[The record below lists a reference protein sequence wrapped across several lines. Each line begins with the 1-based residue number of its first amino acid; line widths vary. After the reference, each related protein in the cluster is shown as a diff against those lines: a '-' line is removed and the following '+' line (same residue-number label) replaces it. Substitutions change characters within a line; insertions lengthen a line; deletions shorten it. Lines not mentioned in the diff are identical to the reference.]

1 LIHCPNCKQDNLQKL
16 ISGGSGH
23 FLHDSGVLP
32 EAKPKSPSSL
42 KKDHGHSHGDS
53 HDLGHVHGHG
63 HCDHGHEH
71 KNCDHH

>member
-1 LIHCPNCKQDNLQKL
+1 LIHCPNCKQDKLKKL
-16 ISGGSGH
+16 ISGGAGH

-32 EAKPKSPSSL
+32 EAKPKSHSSSR
-42 KKDHGHSHGDS
+42 KDHGHHS
-53 HDLGHVHGHG
+53 HDHGHVHGHG